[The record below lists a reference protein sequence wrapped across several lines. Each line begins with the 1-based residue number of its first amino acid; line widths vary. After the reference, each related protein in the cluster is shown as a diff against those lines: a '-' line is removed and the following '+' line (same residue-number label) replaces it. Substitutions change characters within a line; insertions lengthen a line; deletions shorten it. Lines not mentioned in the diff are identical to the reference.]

1 MMIVNLDMKA
11 VSGRMTLKKTSL
23 AWCSVFSTVLV
34 TRVDAYLNHYNYCFC
49 LIHSLMLTINLL
61 TLVIMISVYN
71 VRG

>member
-34 TRVDAYLNHYNYCFC
+34 TRVDAYLNQYNYCFC

-61 TLVIMISVYN
+61 TPVIMISVYN